1 MRVRLNLLAL
11 MERFQ
16 MVPLQDID
24 VSTKN
29 GKKMRI
35 MLRSQ
40 SNGFFVSLQELITDD
55 SFAGLYSEFSSP
67 LFKFTDAKTAFEYA
81 VESLRVFLS
90 YANDDVSAVN
100 NPCNCE
106 LLSSSD
112 QQSVLSQ
119 LSLTIIPTVSQHAE
133 AIISSSKDP
142 FASHA

>member
-55 SFAGLYSEFSSP
+55 SFAGLYS
-67 LFKFTDAKTAFEYA
+67 
-81 VESLRVFLS
+81 
-90 YANDDVSAVN
+90 
-100 NPCNCE
+100 
-106 LLSSSD
+106 
-112 QQSVLSQ
+112 
-119 LSLTIIPTVSQHAE
+119 
-133 AIISSSKDP
+133 
-142 FASHA
+142 